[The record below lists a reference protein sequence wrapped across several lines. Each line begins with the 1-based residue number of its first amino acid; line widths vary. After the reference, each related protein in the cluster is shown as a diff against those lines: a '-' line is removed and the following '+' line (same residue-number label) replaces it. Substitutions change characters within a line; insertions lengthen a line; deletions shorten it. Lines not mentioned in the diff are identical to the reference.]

1 MKQIRIT
8 LLLLLVPVT
17 LGAVNW
23 ESRGVT
29 VTRKSV
35 DSSTGIMRL
44 YLKDPKGRP
53 FEVSH
58 PGTINETQSKEILS
72 LNETVYSWKK
82 IHVKK
87 VEYYLSDTTIHA
99 IVHPETIIV
108 EGKDLRDKFPAG
120 IALFKSPEYF
130 MYRFRILDGDKSIRV
145 EGSYTDEDTLL
156 GYTQNMMRGVREG
169 SIRFSE
175 SGYTVHQDAGGVPV
189 SVSGTVPDRQG
200 EQRGGSF
207 THWASLY
214 IGSGALVTAAYSIGW
229 RTLELS
235 PSVGYLYYE
244 DDDITRQALPLG
256 LRLAWAPWSFGYFEP
271 YIFIGGLYY
280 QEIADF
286 SSRPMAAGGI
296 GIRVFRYYF
305 LEGSYIYQKDGSG
318 AAVGFGARLD
328 MSALWR

>member
-1 MKQIRIT
+1 MKRVQIT
-8 LLLLLVPVT
+8 LLLLFIPLA

-23 ESRGVT
+23 EIRGVT
-29 VTRKSV
+29 VIRKSV
-35 DSSTGIMRL
+35 DSTTGIIRL
-44 YLKDPKGRP
+44 HLKSPKGRP
-53 FEVSH
+53 FEISL
-58 PGTINETQSKEILS
+58 PGTINETQSNEILR
-72 LNETVYSWKK
+72 LNDLFYAWEK

-87 VEYYLSDTTIHA
+87 IEYYLSGTIIHI
-99 IVHPETIIV
+99 IVHPEKVMV
-108 EGKDLRDKFPAG
+108 EGKDIKGRFPAG
-120 IALFKSPEYF
+120 IALFKSPERLTYH
-130 MYRFRILDGDKSIRV
+130 FRILDGDKSIPV
-145 EGSYTDEDTLL
+145 EGSYTNEDSLL
-156 GYTQNMMRGVREG
+156 GYTNAMVQGVRNG
-169 SIRFSE
+169 SVRFSE

-189 SVSGTVPDRQG
+189 SVSGTGPDRQG
-200 EQRGGSF
+200 GSQESRF

-256 LRLAWAPWSFGYFEP
+256 LRLAWAPWTFGYFEP
-271 YIFIGGLYY
+271 YVFFGGLYY

-286 SSRPMAAGGI
+286 SSRPMAAGGV

>member
-1 MKQIRIT
+1 MPI
-8 LLLLLVPVT
+8 T

-29 VTRKSV
+29 VTRKSI
-35 DSSTGIMRL
+35 DSTTGRMRL
-44 YLKDPKGRP
+44 YLKDTRGRH
-53 FEVSH
+53 FEISH
-58 PGTINETQSKEILS
+58 SGTIKDTQSREIIS
-72 LNETVYSWKK
+72 LNDTFYSWKK
-82 IHVKK
+82 IHVRKI
-87 VEYYLSDTTIHA
+87 EYYLSDTMIHV
-99 IVHPETIIV
+99 IVHPEKIIID
-108 EGKDLRDKFPAG
+108 GRDIKENFPAG
-120 IALFKSPEYF
+120 IALFKSPEHLT
-130 MYRFRILDGDKSIRV
+130 YRFRILDGDQSIPV
-145 EGSYTDEDTLL
+145 EGSYTNEDSLL
-156 GYTQNMMRGVREG
+156 GYTDTMAQGVRDG
-169 SIRFSE
+169 NILFTE
-175 SGYTVHQDAGGVPV
+175 SGYTVHRHGGPTD
-189 SVSGTVPDRQG
+189 SR
-200 EQRGGSF
+200 F

-244 DDDITRQALPLG
+244 DDDVTRQALPLG
-256 LRLAWAPWSFGYFEP
+256 IRIAWVPWSFGHFTP

-280 QEIADF
+280 QEIVDF